1 LKNYIKV
8 NWKNLKEMDK
18 FINTYEL
25 PKLNQEDTN
34 KPNRTII
41 SHESKVVIKNLLA
54 KKKKKARTRWI
65 HC

>member
-1 LKNYIKV
+1 
-8 NWKNLKEMDK
+8 MDK